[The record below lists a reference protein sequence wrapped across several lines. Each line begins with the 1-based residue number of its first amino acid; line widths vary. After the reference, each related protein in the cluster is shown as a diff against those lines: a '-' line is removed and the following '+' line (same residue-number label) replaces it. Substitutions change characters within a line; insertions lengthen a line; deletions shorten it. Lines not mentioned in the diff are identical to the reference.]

1 MSPKEVA
8 GEKATP
14 PCLGVVPLA
23 EDGRHVHTLS
33 SILDENVRRLPHAPA
48 ASDGRAALN
57 WLELAALAEGYA
69 ALLAARGIGFGDRVA
84 LWLPNSVDYLAL
96 IFACARLGAIAV
108 HVNTRFRTNEVGHL
122 LERAKARVLVTDCEF
137 APVDFPALLAQ
148 IPAAQRAA
156 LECVIGRDATVQ
168 EIAGH
173 PVVRLAPAGN
183 CVDRAIAEAPCL
195 TFTTSG
201 TTSAPKLVLHRQ
213 RSIARHARDVAQ
225 ALGMREAGTAALAAV
240 PLCGTFGLAF
250 AMAAAAAGTHI
261 LLMDQFDAGHACA
274 LIREHKITHAV
285 GSDDML
291 ARIAQAADGRPF
303 ETLCFS
309 GFASFTPMAAQNVA
323 AADAAAMMPRGLYG
337 SSEVQALFAFA
348 PDSRRMTDGGIP
360 ASPDAEFRIGHPD
373 TGALLPEDQ
382 DGELLL
388 RAPSMFDR
396 YLDNPQAT
404 ARAFTA
410 DGYFRSGDLAR
421 RVEPGFVYKT
431 RLGDGLRLGGFL
443 VNPEEIE
450 SFLQTLPGVAQAQV
464 VAVEHGAQRVAIAF
478 IVARPDCNPN
488 ESELL
493 AVCRGA
499 LAAYKRPARI
509 VTLQAFPTTDSPN
522 GVKIQRAKLRE
533 MASEIMNAGG

>member
-1 MSPKEVA
+1 MSPEEVA
-8 GEKATP
+8 GEKPTP
-14 PCLGVVPLA
+14 PRLGVGWLA
-23 EDGRHVHTLS
+23 EDGRQVHTLS
-33 SILDENVRRLPHAPA
+33 NILNENVRRAPHAPA
-48 ASDGRAALN
+48 ASGGRAALN
-57 WLELAALAEGYA
+57 WSELATLAEGYA

-96 IFACARLGAIAV
+96 IFVCAGLGAIAV
-108 HVNTRFRTNEVGHL
+108 HVNTRFRTKEVGHL
-122 LERAKARVLVTDCEF
+122 LERAKARVLVTDCDF
-137 APVDFPALLAQ
+137 APVDFPALLAD

-168 EIAGH
+168 EIDDH
-173 PVVRLAPAGN
+173 PLVRLTPAGN
-183 CVDRAIAEAPCL
+183 CGDHAEPEAPCL

-213 RSIARHARDVAQ
+213 RPIARHARDVAA
-225 ALGMREAGTAALAAV
+225 ALGMREAGTAVLAAV

-250 AMAAAAAGTHI
+250 AMAAAAGAAHI
-261 LLMDQFDAGHACA
+261 VLMDQFDAGQACA

-303 ETLCFS
+303 ESLRFS

-323 AADAAAMMPRGLYG
+323 AADGAAMMPRGLYG

-348 PDSRRMTDGGIP
+348 PDSRRMSDGGIP

-373 TGALLPEDQ
+373 TGAPLPEDR

-388 RAPSMFDR
+388 RAPSLFDG

-410 DGYFRSGDLAR
+410 DRYFRSGDLAR

-450 SFLQTLPGVAQAQV
+450 SFLQTLPGVAEAQV
-464 VAVEHGAQRVAIAF
+464 VAVENGAERVPFAF
-478 IVARPDCNPN
+478 IVAGRECEPN
-488 ESELL
+488 ETELL
-493 AVCRGA
+493 SACRSA
-499 LAAYKRPARI
+499 LAAYKRPVRI

-522 GVKIQRAKLRE
+522 GVKIQRAKLRD
-533 MASEIMNAGG
+533 MASKIMNAGG

>member
-33 SILDENVRRLPHAPA
+33 SILDENVRRFPHAPA

-137 APVDFPALLAQ
+137 APVDFPALLVQ

-156 LECVIGRDATVQ
+156 LECVVGRGATVQ

-173 PVVRLAPAGN
+173 PLVRLTPAGN
-183 CVDRAIAEAPCL
+183 CGDRAEPEAPCL

-303 ETLCFS
+303 ESLRFS

-373 TGALLPEDQ
+373 TGALLPEDE

>member
-1 MSPKEVA
+1 MTE
-8 GEKATP
+8 
-14 PCLGVVPLA
+14 
-23 EDGRHVHTLS
+23 TLS
-33 SILDENVRRLPHAPA
+33 AILDENIHRAPHAPA
-48 ASDGRAALN
+48 ARDGRVALD
-57 WLELAALAEGYA
+57 WSELGALAEGYA
-69 ALLAARGIGFGDRVA
+69 ALLAGRGIGFGERVA

-122 LERAKARVLVTDCEF
+122 LERAKARVLVTDF
-137 APVDFPALLAQ
+137 AFRPVNFPALLAE
-148 IPAAQRAA
+148 IPAGQRTSV
-156 LECVIGRDATVQ
+156 ECIIGRDAAAQ

-173 PVVRLAPAGN
+173 AVVRLAPAGT
-183 CVDRAIAEAPCL
+183 CEDRADPEAPCL

-213 RSIARHARDVAQ
+213 RSIARHARDVAA
-225 ALGMREAGTAALAAV
+225 ALGLTESGTAVLAAV

-250 AMAAAAAGTHI
+250 AMSAAAGGAHI
-261 LLMDQFDAGHACA
+261 VLMDQFDAAQACT
-274 LIREHKITHAV
+274 LIRQQKITHAV

-303 ETLCFS
+303 ETLRFS

-323 AADAAAMMPRGLYG
+323 AADALGMMPRGLYG
-337 SSEVQALFAFA
+337 SSEAQALFAFA
-348 PDSRRMTDGGIP
+348 PDSRRTTDGGVP
-360 ASPDAEFRIGHPD
+360 AAPEAEFRIAHPD
-373 TGALLPEDQ
+373 SGLSMLNGE

-388 RAPSMFDR
+388 RAPSLFDG
-396 YLDNPQAT
+396 YLDDPQAT
-404 ARAFTA
+404 ARAFTE
-410 DGYFRSGDLAR
+410 DGFFRSGDLAR
-421 RVEPGFVYKT
+421 RVEPGFVYQT

-464 VAVEHGAQRVAIAF
+464 VAVEHGAERVAFAF
-478 IVARPDCNPN
+478 VVADTECEPK

-493 AVCRGA
+493 AACRSA
-499 LAAYKRPARI
+499 LAAYKRPASI

-522 GVKIQRAKLRE
+522 GVKIQRAKLRDI
-533 MASEIMNAGG
+533 AREIMKVAS

>member
-14 PCLGVVPLA
+14 PCLGVVPLV

-33 SILDENVRRLPHAPA
+33 SILDENVRRFPHAPA

-173 PVVRLAPAGN
+173 RVVRLVPAGS
-183 CVDRAIAEAPCL
+183 CVDRAFPEAPCL

-450 SFLQTLPGVAQAQV
+450 SFLQRLPGVAQAQV